1 MPNSTRSISRASAER
16 DDAAR
21 QKAYERM
28 ERIIGAWNPWGL
40 RVWAIR
46 TSLVRPWV
54 SGYRRNPHFLQQWR
68 FVDVDVGGQK
78 ALANR

>member
-1 MPNSTRSISRASAER
+1 
-16 DDAAR
+16 
-21 QKAYERM
+21 
-28 ERIIGAWNPWGL
+28 
-40 RVWAIR
+40 VWAIR